1 MSEKS
6 AAKELILL
14 SLPTVTENIMNT
26 LLQYVDTAMVGRLG
40 QKATAAVSTTTT
52 IGWLAGAMPYAV
64 AIASLYATAREN
76 GAGNIPKLKKISAH
90 SFIIALVMGL
100 ILTLTCISLS
110 PFIPI
115 WMRSNP
121 NIRTD
126 ASNYFTI
133 VSSVLV
139 FRSLSAIMG
148 AQLRGLKDT
157 KTPMLINFG
166 GNVLNMILN
175 TVFIYVL
182 KMGVTGAAMGSAI
195 SYVFMGSAMSV
206 ACFRREEL
214 AFTFAHIKPDKRI
227 LKDIFSVGLP
237 SLMTTLVSCLGYV
250 FFAGMVSGMGTE
262 IFAAH
267 SIAVTAEEF
276 FYIPGYG
283 LRTATSSLIGNAI
296 GEKNIKKQR
305 NIEKVSIMLVAGLML
320 VSGILLFF
328 VAYPLMRIFTNEEPV
343 ARLGAQMLR
352 IVAFTEPFFGLTAIL
367 EGIFYGMGK
376 AKRIFITESASM
388 WGIRILFTFFV
399 TEVWHLGLKE
409 VWYCMVAD
417 NITKAVVLMILY
429 LRKKDK

>member
-76 GAGNIPKLKKISAH
+76 GAGNIQKLKKISAH

-206 ACFRREEL
+206 ACFKREEL